1 MHTRTV
7 AIPLAVACLAACA
20 AAPARASDAA
30 SVSLS
35 AGAEYSTGDYGGDAS
50 VDETYLPLTA
60 AVDFERVSVR
70 VVVPM
75 LVVRAPEL
83 TVIDGGDGQPIV
95 GEGPVTTTSGLGD
108 VVLSAT
114 AYDVYVSSGGGLAL
128 DLTGKVK
135 LGTADADSGLG
146 TGATDYSVQADV
158 FRFFDRFTLMGT
170 LGYSLR
176 GDPQGYELDDTPYA
190 SVGGSWS
197 WRDGASIAAFYDYRA
212 AAYAGAPASSELSG
226 SVTAPLGRRGRAE
239 FYVST
244 GLSDGSPDWAAGL
257 SLRVTY

>member
-1 MHTRTV
+1 MASNSSRERAQRTAELLKQQQQQAKRRQAGIVGGIMAVLLIV
-7 AIPLAVACLAACA
+7 AVGGGWFLLKSDDQPVKPKDSQYGLGVGDDNAPVHMIIYEDFLCPACGYVESQTHEQLQA
-20 AAPARASDAA
+20 AADA
-30 SVSLS
+30 
-35 AGAEYSTGDYGGDAS
+35 
-50 VDETYLPLTA
+50 
-60 AVDFERVSVR
+60 
-70 VVVPM
+70 
-75 LVVRAPEL
+75 
-83 TVIDGGDGQPIV
+83 
-95 GEGPVTTTSGLGD
+95 
-108 VVLSAT
+108 
-114 AYDVYVSSGGGLAL
+114 
-128 DLTGKVK
+128 GKVH
-135 LGTADADSGLG
+135 LEYRPFNFLQ
-146 TGATDYSVQADV
+146 TDYSVQADV

-244 GLSDGSPDWAAGL
+244 GLSDGSPDWSAGL
-257 SLRVTY
+257 SLRVAY